1 MGWLSFTNIT
11 CLLFIGYVGFTA
23 KNFYEIFNPLECDV
37 NDFEEQSR
45 CIKPLPN
52 WRENYGISLCVSFS
66 DTHMPRSKSE
76 CRQYVDLTDLN
87 LAESFSKNVTIN
99 LPAKTL
105 KNGTLTAFLVVT
117 QKQSDLETSQ
127 RNFDSSKIY
136 KTILKKLDLSKY
148 KLNKTKAF
156 VNLLNS
162 HQAAESE
169 SAKSEQA
176 DNRPVPHLVTK
187 LDLFSLNRELI
198 FDRTAIPQEIFY
210 DLALNQKGEYLP
222 IVHVN
227 QLTLKDSEYKILNH
241 SQTELSLLITHTQ
254 VSIGTMRLTSQIH
267 QSIASM
273 KDMGFN
279 DEQLDQLYS
288 IFTDTDFYL
297 LFLSFFVALVHLLFE
312 FLAFKNDISFWR
324 NRKTTIGISK
334 KTLVWRVFSHLI
346 IFFYLMEEETSL
358 LILVPSG
365 ISLIIETW
373 KMSKAF
379 KLNVSFNGSLKPT
392 FTFSEC
398 SQEEKESNEF
408 DTIAMKKLSYL
419 LYPIVLCGAVYS
431 LIYNQH
437 KSWYAWAINSL
448 VNGIYAFGFL
458 FMTPQL
464 FMNYKLKTVAHLPW
478 KAFMFKAFNTF
489 IDDVFAFIIKMPT
502 MHRLACFRDDVV
514 FLIYLYQRWLYPID
528 KKRCNEYGETYG
540 DASEE
545 TKSQADAKKDQ

>member
-11 CLLFIGYVGFTA
+11 CLLFLGYLGFTA
-23 KNFYEIFNPLECDV
+23 KNFYEIFNPLECDPT
-37 NDFEEQSR
+37 DYEQQSH
-45 CIKPLPN
+45 CIKPLSK
-52 WRENYGISLCVSFS
+52 WRDTYGISVCIAFS
-66 DTHMPRSKSE
+66 DQSFPKSKSE
-76 CRQYVDLTDLN
+76 CRQYIDLTDLN
-87 LAESFSKNVTIN
+87 FAESFSKNITIN
-99 LPAKTL
+99 LPVKTQ
-105 KNGTLTAFLVVT
+105 KNGTLTGFLVVT
-117 QKQSDLETSQ
+117 QKQNELESGQ
-127 RNFDSSKIY
+127 RNFDSTKVY
-136 KTILKKLDLSKY
+136 KTIMKKLDLSKY
-148 KLNKTKAF
+148 KINKTKSF

-162 HQAAESE
+162 KQSTT
-169 SAKSEQA
+169 SGKQDQD
-176 DNRPVPHLVTK
+176 DNRPVPHLITK
-187 LDLFSLNRELI
+187 LDLFTLNREI
-198 FDRTAIPQEIFY
+198 VFDRMAIPQEIFY
-210 DLALNQKGEYLP
+210 DLALNQKNEYLP
-222 IVHVN
+222 IVHIN
-227 QLTLKDSEYKILNH
+227 QLTLKDSEYKILNE

-254 VSIGTMRLTSQIH
+254 VSIGAMRLNAQIH
-267 QSIASM
+267 ASIASM
-273 KDMGFN
+273 KEMGFN

-297 LFLSFFVALVHLLFE
+297 LFLSFFVALLHLLFE

-379 KLNVSFNGSLKPT
+379 KLNVSFNGGLMPT
-392 FTFSEC
+392 FNFSE
-398 SQEEKESNEF
+398 STKEEKESNEY
-408 DTIAMKKLSYL
+408 DSIAMKKLSYL
-419 LYPIVLCGAVYS
+419 LYPIIVCGAVYS
-431 LIYNQH
+431 LVYNQH
-437 KSWYAWAINSL
+437 KSWYGWAINSL

-528 KKRCNEYGETYG
+528 KKRHNEYGEAFT
-540 DASEE
+540 
-545 TKSQADAKKDQ
+545 